1 MVSMDNKK
9 MKETRT
15 IDGVEY
21 KVFLRRVSP
30 IQEKNNVRNRGTL
43 KSNGLDENT
52 NKPKETH
59 KKGIKA
65 NNGTTP
71 TRAKKKVNK

>member
-1 MVSMDNKK
+1 

-21 KVFLRRVSP
+21 KVFLRRVTP
-30 IQEKNNVRNRGTL
+30 TQEKNNVRNRGTL
-43 KSNGLDENT
+43 KSNGSHENT
-52 NKPKETH
+52 NKPKETR
-59 KKGIKA
+59 KKGIKTD
-65 NNGTTP
+65 NGTTP